1 MKQKT
6 LLLFQL
12 FLLTFAFYA
21 LLSYSGSHRLLVSL
35 GCLVGM
41 LVIGKVETS
50 VTERSSQEKGT
61 SSDMGKKDEE
71 KSAYQALDCLVKSKN
86 VLLLTDAIH
95 YLMQDLGLAVSPSP
109 DLPAIDRLVTIP
121 GTEVT
126 FGLKIISDVTDLNR
140 DWDKWKELASF
151 DLGKGG
157 KRRLLIIGS
166 SSIKEAAEG
175 DKKYRNF
182 SVNAREI
189 LSARHVVAMTT
200 LTLYKIYLLCK
211 RKKVGIKRIFRPIQH
226 HPGGVFQLERSAY
239 YNAS

>member
-6 LLLFQL
+6 LLFFEL
-12 FLLTFAFYA
+12 FLLMFAFYA
-21 LLSYSGSHRLLVSL
+21 LLSYSGNQRLLVSL

-41 LVIGKVETS
+41 FVIGKVETS
-50 VTERSSQEKGT
+50 VTERSKQEKGKT
-61 SSDMGKKDEE
+61 SHLGKKDEK
-71 KSAYQALDCLVKSKN
+71 KSASQALDSLVKSKN

-109 DLPAIDRLVTIP
+109 DHPAIDRLVRLP

-126 FGLKIISDVTDLNR
+126 FGLKILSDVTEVKE
-140 DWDKWKELASF
+140 DWDKWEELASF

-166 SSIKEAAEG
+166 NCIEEAREG
-175 DKKYRNF
+175 EQRYRNF
-182 SVNAREI
+182 SVNAQK
-189 LSARHVVAMTT
+189 LLTARHIVAITT

-211 RKKVGIKRIFRPIQH
+211 KKKVGIKTIFHPIQH
-226 HPGGVFQLERSAY
+226 HPGGVFQLERSAQ
-239 YNAS
+239 

>member
-12 FLLTFAFYA
+12 LLLIFALHA
-21 LLSYSGSHRLLVSL
+21 LLSYSGSQRLLVSL

-41 LVIGKVETS
+41 LVIGKAETS
-50 VTERSSQEKGT
+50 VTERSSQEKGR
-61 SSDMGKKDEE
+61 SSEMGKKDEA
-71 KSAYQALDCLVKSKN
+71 KSASQALDCLVKSKN

-109 DLPAIDRLVTIP
+109 DHPAIDRLVTIP

-126 FGLKIISDVTDLNR
+126 FGLKIIGDVTELNGDR
-140 DWDKWKELASF
+140 DKWEELASF

-166 SSIKEAAEG
+166 NSIKKAAEG

-211 RKKVGIKRIFRPIQH
+211 RKKVEIKRIFRPIQH
-226 HPGGVFQLERSAY
+226 HPGGVFQLERSV
-239 YNAS
+239 

>member
-1 MKQKT
+1 MKKKT

-12 FLLTFAFYA
+12 FLLIFAFYA
-21 LLSYSGSHRLLVSL
+21 LLSFSGSQRLLVSL
-35 GCLVGM
+35 GCLLGM

-50 VTERSSQEKGT
+50 VTEPSSQEEGR
-61 SSDMGKKDEE
+61 SSDMGKKDEA
-71 KSAYQALDCLVKSKN
+71 KSASQALDCLVKSKN

-109 DLPAIDRLVTIP
+109 DLPAIDRLVTLP
-121 GTEVT
+121 GTEIT
-126 FGLKIISDVTDLNR
+126 FGLKIISDVTELNGV
-140 DWDKWKELASF
+140 WDKWEELASF

-157 KRRLLIIGS
+157 RRRLLIIGS

-182 SVNAREI
+182 SVEAREM

-211 RKKVGIKRIFRPIQH
+211 KKKVGIKRIFRPIQQ
-226 HPGGVFQLERSAY
+226 HPGGVFKLERSAR
-239 YNAS
+239 

>member
-12 FLLTFAFYA
+12 LLLIFALHA
-21 LLSYSGSHRLLVSL
+21 LLSYSGSQRLLVSL

-41 LVIGKVETS
+41 LVIGKAETS
-50 VTERSSQEKGT
+50 VTERSSQEKGR
-61 SSDMGKKDEE
+61 SSEMGKKDEA
-71 KSAYQALDCLVKSKN
+71 KSASQALDCLVKSKN

-109 DLPAIDRLVTIP
+109 DHPAIDRLVTIP

-126 FGLKIISDVTDLNR
+126 FGLKIISDVTELNG
-140 DWDKWKELASF
+140 DWGKWEELASF

-166 SSIKEAAEG
+166 NSIKKAAEG

-211 RKKVGIKRIFRPIQH
+211 RKKVEIKRIFRPIQH
-226 HPGGVFQLERSAY
+226 HPGGVFQLERSV
-239 YNAS
+239 